1 MPSRFGSASRYD
13 RRGVTGA
20 AYRPGLPPGLDLDA
34 LNKELKRQ
42 RDAEAAAASALT
54 KTGRRAAK
62 RAAKAAD
69 ASRSRLMAGHKG
81 KGREFP
87 EGPKSKKSASSK
99 AARPVDPTGMQPP

>member
-42 RDAEAAAASALT
+42 RDAEAKVARALT

-62 RAAKAAD
+62 RAAKAA
-69 ASRSRLMAGHKG
+69 AAGALTKT
-81 KGREFP
+81 KGR
-87 EGPKSKKSASSK
+87 ATRRAAK
-99 AARPVDPTGMQPP
+99 AAVAGALTKTERRAKKRAAKARGRR